1 MNEHMQ
7 DGRRTRHEPRKQD
20 LLAAA
25 VAYVFEHGLSE
36 LSIRPLAAALGIS
49 HRTLLYH
56 FHSKEALVVEVL
68 KEVRA
73 RERLLFAFQIRD
85 QESPSVV
92 AFVRSAWQRFL
103 APEYEAYFRL
113 FFEVYGLALQHPA
126 LYQGFLEGVVTDWL
140 PLMEAMLVRDGC
152 PAERVRALATLILSS
167 VRGLQLDVLATDDRS
182 RAETAFEELLLML
195 RPLLSAPGNDASLS
209 PAE

>member
-1 MNEHMQ
+1 MNKNSQ

-20 LLAAA
+20 LLDAA

-56 FHSKEALVVEVL
+56 FHSKEALIVEVL

-73 RERLLFAFQIRD
+73 RERLLFAFQLHDR
-85 QESPSVV
+85 ETTSVV
-92 AFVRSAWQRFL
+92 AFVRAAWQRFL

-113 FFEVYGLALQHPA
+113 FFEVYGLALQQPA
-126 LYQGFLEGVVTDWL
+126 LYQEFLEGVVADWL
-140 PLMEAMLVRDGC
+140 PLIEKALVSDGC
-152 PAERVRALATLILSS
+152 PAERVPALATLILSS
-167 VRGLQLDVLATDDRS
+167 VRGLQLDVLATRDRR
-182 RAETAFEELLLML
+182 RAETALEELLLML
-195 RPLLSAPGNDASLS
+195 RHLLSTHCLDEQAP
-209 PAE
+209 